1 MSVTFLKP
9 TDLESIFSTLVLQ
22 SQVARNAYRF
32 YIALSGTAFQ
42 RYIKAVRI
50 PGYLCFSK
58 QLVKLALQVL
68 TQYSN
73 FDNVIRNIQNKL
85 VNLALKSDLKS
96 TATFRNFLQLRN
108 SLNPNVQN
116 KSHL

>member
-1 MSVTFLKP
+1 M
-9 TDLESIFSTLVLQ
+9 FSGGDEN
-22 SQVARNAYRF
+22 QVIYF
-32 YIALSGTAFQ
+32 IW
-42 RYIKAVRI
+42 
-50 PGYLCFSK
+50 PK

-85 VNLALKSDLKS
+85 VNCTLKSDLKS
-96 TATFRNFLQLRN
+96 TATSRNFLDLRN
-108 SLNPNVQN
+108 SLNPSVQK